1 MPRHIREPTIHFFWL
16 LMDAA
21 SNTRTGSR
29 PYYHIVRYS
38 HRMVGVVDS
47 RLADRPRERE
57 TRQKK
62 QAHQRTSILHLQE
75 EEEEREREN
84 KKKKHFTRRT
94 QQQTLLQ

>member
-1 MPRHIREPTIHFFWL
+1 MPRHIREPTIHFFWLL

-29 PYYHIVRYS
+29 PYYHIARYS
-38 HRMVGVVDS
+38 LRMVVDS

-57 TRQKK
+57 TRQKNK
-62 QAHQRTSILHLQE
+62 HINELRSSTSKKKK
-75 EEEEREREN
+75 REREI